1 MAVFITAGKNM
12 AGFKYGGFSKICN
25 VIITFRK
32 NMAGL
37 NMADFPKIRQ
47 INPAIIT
54 PCKIEPFPRVYLI
67 FKRGGGD
74 INIKILPSQT
84 FCPI

>member
-47 INPAIIT
+47 IYPAI
-54 PCKIEPFPRVYLI
+54 V
-67 FKRGGGD
+67 
-74 INIKILPSQT
+74 SQSVKVQPQGVNQGAQT
-84 FCPI
+84 HASMTA

>member
-12 AGFKYGGFSKICN
+12 AGFKYGGFFKICN

-37 NMADFPKIRQ
+37 NMADFSKIRQ

-54 PCKIEPFPRVYLI
+54 PCKVHYL
-67 FKRGGGD
+67 
-74 INIKILPSQT
+74 
-84 FCPI
+84 